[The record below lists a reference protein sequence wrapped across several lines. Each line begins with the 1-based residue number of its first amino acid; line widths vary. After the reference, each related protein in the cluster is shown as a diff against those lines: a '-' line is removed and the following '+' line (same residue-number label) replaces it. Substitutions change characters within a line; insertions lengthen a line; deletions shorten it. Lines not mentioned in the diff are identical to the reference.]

1 MSFIDEAPAKRQLGN
16 HVNSRWTKNL
26 RLTGQ
31 TTDRHGHAH
40 RSGGKPV
47 AMICRR
53 RSSCRSTMTL
63 RSRRGTLVAT
73 VAPVLRISAAGGA
86 TSTSNDPNHHLGA
99 ASRAITYPTQTLT
112 DAPIFFFSRTFLP
125 QLLPRS
131 LCSGAA
137 QQGVPRQ
144 ADAHPR
150 WGMRLAAGP
159 SSQRASAR
167 SSCKAGSGP
176 AALTWASPGSSRSD
190 AASAPCAAT
199 EMIPLHR

>member
-1 MSFIDEAPAKRQLGN
+1 M
-16 HVNSRWTKNL
+16 TKSN
-26 RLTGQ
+26 
-31 TTDRHGHAH
+31 
-40 RSGGKPV
+40 
-47 AMICRR
+47 RR
-53 RSSCRSTMTL
+53 RSSAATPGAVVFASHCCGTTRPSGPIASRTTWIHA
-63 RSRRGTLVAT
+63 RSRTKPR
-73 VAPVLRISAAGGA
+73 R
-86 TSTSNDPNHHLGA
+86 
-99 ASRAITYPTQTLT
+99 ASRPVRGHARAWSPRLSTIARQPF
-112 DAPIFFFSRTFLP
+112 FFFSRTFLP